1 MKSHGNHDR
10 MGATGSSIR
19 PGDFPL
25 GSAESRAAA
34 RAKLQ
39 QVQKM
44 TPYDR
49 DCLSIYNMMY
59 AVPYAHSPNSSDIKD
74 TDVYKRGHELSAALD
89 PVVPM
94 YLDPFYQQER
104 RYSRCQEAYLYFH
117 VLYRRLPI
125 SGDVL
130 HREVIETTWGV
141 EEVAEHIGKFRAAW
155 RRQFPQF
162 PCPWKFEDGKE
173 WLRSAESKPGHEVWR
188 QYNGP
193 GTAPEIWSRIEAEAQ
208 GSEYSPREENTTVSA
223 VVDTA
228 RC

>member
-1 MKSHGNHDR
+1 

-59 AVPYAHSPNSSDIKD
+59 AVTYAHSPNSSDIKD

-94 YLDPFYQQER
+94 YLDPFYQKER
-104 RYSRCQEAYLYFH
+104 RYSRC
-117 VLYRRLPI
+117 
-125 SGDVL
+125 
-130 HREVIETTWGV
+130 
-141 EEVAEHIGKFRAAW
+141 
-155 RRQFPQF
+155 
-162 PCPWKFEDGKE
+162 
-173 WLRSAESKPGHEVWR
+173 
-188 QYNGP
+188 
-193 GTAPEIWSRIEAEAQ
+193 
-208 GSEYSPREENTTVSA
+208 
-223 VVDTA
+223 
-228 RC
+228 